1 MRINKSL
8 KIFIFISFF
17 LHLLFIFISYRGI
30 SKHPKDGPFIE
41 IDLINL
47 KKSETKIKT
56 SQKIKAKKEAKN
68 IFSDE
73 IVEFKRVP
81 DTNKIKRD
89 VLSENYTGEYEVSI
103 NSFIRMIREKIE
115 KVKNYPEFA
124 RTNNYTGEVHLRF
137 SIASSGEAG
146 EIMLIKSS
154 GFSVLDES
162 AIATI
167 KEASPFL
174 PFPDRLNSNEI
185 LVSLPIIFD
194 LR

>member
-1 MRINKSL
+1 MA
-8 KIFIFISFF
+8 
-17 LHLLFIFISYRGI
+17 
-30 SKHPKDGPFIE
+30 FIE

-47 KKSETKIKT
+47 KESEAKVKT

-73 IVEFKRVP
+73 IVEFKRQSEP
-81 DTNKIKRD
+81 KNIDKTNRD
-89 VLSENYTGEYEVSI
+89 ILSEDYTGEYEVSI
-103 NSFIRMIREKIE
+103 NSFIRMIRDKIE

-124 RTNNYTGEVHLRF
+124 RTNNYTGEVHLKF

-162 AIATI
+162 AIAAI